1 MTRVACVGECM
12 IELAQAG
19 GGLLARGWGGDTL
32 NTAVYLARLGVAV
45 DYVTALG
52 DDPLSDE
59 MIEAWLAEGVGTGL
73 VMRVPGRLPG
83 LYLISTDAAGQR
95 RFDYWRD
102 SAPARLLFDLPQ
114 TQEVVAA
121 LAGYDVIYLSGISL
135 SLYGEGGRARLF
147 GALDAARVRGR
158 RIAFDTN
165 FRARGWPDR
174 ALAKAAFR
182 AALGRADMVFASV
195 EDLDLLFGEGGVA
208 ELPTA
213 EPRAEVVLKLA
224 EPAVRIFRGGEVET
238 VAAPPVAGVIDTTA
252 AGDSFA
258 SAYLAARLAGGEPAA
273 AARCG
278 HSLAGAVVRHRGA
291 IIPRVAMPDECRL
304 VATRGGCAMID
315 ASGARRKA
323 LEDILRAAP
332 LVPVITIERTE
343 DGVPLARALVA
354 GGLRALEITLRTLA
368 APAAA
373 RAIADAVPEA
383 IVGIGTVMSPQDL
396 KTARGL
402 GARFAVSPGAMPELL
417 DAAAGSDLPLVPGVQ
432 TPSEVMAALA
442 RGFDVVKFFPA
453 IAAGGI
459 AALKALAGPFPQ
471 VRFCPT
477 GGIGAENFLEWLKL
491 PNVAS
496 VGGSWLAPAADIRAA
511 DWPAITARARRA
523 VEEVRQVGR

>member
-1 MTRVACVGECM
+1 M

-258 SAYLAARLAGGEPAA
+258 SAYL
-273 AARCG
+273 
-278 HSLAGAVVRHRGA
+278 
-291 IIPRVAMPDECRL
+291 